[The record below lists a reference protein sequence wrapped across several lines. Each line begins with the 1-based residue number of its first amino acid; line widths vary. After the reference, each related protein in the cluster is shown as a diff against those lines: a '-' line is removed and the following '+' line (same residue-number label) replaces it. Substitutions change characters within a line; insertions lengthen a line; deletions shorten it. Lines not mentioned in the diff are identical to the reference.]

1 MFGTSYST
9 YVRQLDYF
17 QALIIV
23 VLPLNITPYEWLQKT
38 KFHYSPWTHA
48 YWRNWKTKNS
58 SCI

>member
-23 VLPLNITPYEWLQKT
+23 VLPLNITPYEWLQK
-38 KFHYSPWTHA
+38 
-48 YWRNWKTKNS
+48 KNS
-58 SCI
+58 TTPPEHMHIEEIGKPKTRHA